1 MAKSL
6 DALVHSQFR
15 RWETLRRS
23 DATERPQPCLAIS
36 RQHGAGGASLG
47 RLVAERL
54 GYGFFGR
61 EIVEEITKRTG
72 LSHQLV
78 VGVDEHIRGSID
90 RFLGDGFRQQRFTES
105 EYLRQVVRVIAT
117 LGERG
122 GAVILGR
129 GAPFILKPERALRV
143 LLVAPR
149 QQRLEH
155 LAKSLE
161 LAAKEA
167 EARLVQ
173 LDQRRAEFLRHDFGR
188 DPDDPIN
195 YDLTLNTGSLEL
207 GVSAELLV
215 SALRIRFSSE
225 AAVQSP
231 S

>member
-1 MAKSL
+1 LAKSL
-6 DALVHSQFR
+6 DGMVQSQFR

-23 DATERPQPCLAIS
+23 AATERPLPCIAIS

-47 RLVAERL
+47 RLAAERL

-72 LSHQLV
+72 LSRQLV
-78 VGVDEHIRGSID
+78 AGVDEHIRGSID

-105 EYLRQVVRVIAT
+105 EYLRQVVRAVAT

-143 LLVAPR
+143 LVVAPR

-155 LAKSLE
+155 LAKTLE
-161 LAAKEA
+161 LGAQEA
-167 EARLVQ
+167 EARLVR
-173 LDQRRAEFLRHDFGR
+173 LDERREEFLRHHFGR
-188 DPDDPIN
+188 DPDDPVN
-195 YDLTLNTGSLEL
+195 YDLTLNAGGLPL
-207 GVSAELLV
+207 GVCAELLV
-215 SALRIRFSSE
+215 SALGARFGAE
-225 AAVQSP
+225 AGIEAGR
-231 S
+231 